1 MRSSFN
7 FRLHPF
13 ISMAS
18 EVVKRKDEEE
28 DKDKEKKPEIE
39 TYSVDREKVEQLI
52 NKRFKSNH
60 QIYNQYTDMSIS
72 FESVL

>member
-1 MRSSFN
+1 
-7 FRLHPF
+7 
-13 ISMAS
+13 MAS

-28 DKDKEKKPEIE
+28 DKEKKPEIE

-60 QIYNQYTDMSIS
+60 HIYNQYTDMPIS